1 MDNDEKID
9 GCASGCAGCSGCG
22 HDHSEHNMAEGASPI
37 ITLTDDE
44 GKDVEFEVLDVVVLE
59 DGKEFL
65 IVTEVTEEDSD
76 DVEVVILEIKEEA
89 GEEIYDTVVDDKL
102 AEKVFNEFVKQQ
114 EELTSAYEDEDNE
127 YEEDDE

>member
-1 MDNDEKID
+1 MENDEKLD

-22 HDHSEHNMAEGASPI
+22 HDHAEHSMLEGASPI

-44 GKDVEFEVLDVVVLE
+44 GKDVEFEVLDVVALE

-65 IVTEVTEEDSD
+65 IVTEVSQEDTD

-89 GEEIYDTVVDDKL
+89 GEEIYDTVVDEKL
-102 AEKVFNEFVKQQ
+102 AERVFNEFVKQQ
-114 EELTSAYEDEDNE
+114 EELSASYEDEDS
-127 YEEDDE
+127 EEDEE

>member
-1 MDNDEKID
+1 MDDKENLE

-22 HDHSEHNMAEGASPI
+22 HDHTEHNVPEGASPI

-59 DGKEFL
+59 DGREFL
-65 IVTEVTEEDSD
+65 IVTEVTEKDSD
-76 DVEVVILEIKEEA
+76 DVEVVILEIKEDA

-102 AEKVFNEFVKQQ
+102 AEIVFNEFVKQQ
-114 EELTSAYEDEDNE
+114 EELSGNVEEDNE
-127 YEEDDE
+127 

>member
-1 MDNDEKID
+1 MDDKENLE

-22 HDHSEHNMAEGASPI
+22 HDHTEHNVPEGASPI

-59 DGKEFL
+59 DGREFL
-65 IVTEVTEEDSD
+65 IVTEVSEKDSD
-76 DVEVVILEIKEEA
+76 DVEVVILEIKEDA

-102 AEKVFNEFVKQQ
+102 AEIVFNEFVKQQ
-114 EELTSAYEDEDNE
+114 EELSGNVEEDNE
-127 YEEDDE
+127 

>member
-1 MDNDEKID
+1 MENDEKLD

-22 HDHSEHNMAEGASPI
+22 HDHAEHSMPEGTSPI

-44 GKDVEFEVLDVVVLE
+44 GKDVEFEVLDVVALE

-65 IVTEVTEEDSD
+65 IVTEVSQEDTD

-89 GEEIYDTVVDDKL
+89 GEEIYDTVVDEKL
-102 AEKVFNEFVKQQ
+102 AERVFNEFVKQQ
-114 EELTSAYEDEDNE
+114 EELSASYEDEDS
-127 YEEDDE
+127 EEDEE

>member
-1 MDNDEKID
+1 MDDKENLE

-22 HDHSEHNMAEGASPI
+22 HDHTEHNMPEGASPI

-59 DGKEFL
+59 DGREFL
-65 IVTEVTEEDSD
+65 IVTEVSEKDSD
-76 DVEVVILEIKEEA
+76 DVEVVILEIKEDA

-102 AEKVFNEFVKQQ
+102 AEIVFNEFVKQQ
-114 EELTSAYEDEDNE
+114 EELSGNVEEDNE
-127 YEEDDE
+127 